1 MADQLNLNVKQEAF
15 EGAISKLEGYVTKL
29 TMLLGSYE
37 QKRREIEDIWQDD
50 DATRYEE
57 EIDKNCRAV
66 QEAIDATNAQIAQLR
81 NVLEKKQATKAIIGT
96 ALDAVTAVT
105 GSLFK

>member
-1 MADQLNLNVKQEAF
+1 MADQLNLNVKQEVF

-37 QKRREIEDIWQDD
+37 QKRREIEDIWQDE
-50 DATRYEE
+50 DATKYEQS
-57 EIDKNCRAV
+57 IDENCKKV

-81 NVLEKKQATKAIIGT
+81 SVLEKKQASKAIVSGIVDAAAT
-96 ALDAVTAVT
+96 AAGA
-105 GSLFK
+105 LFV

>member
-57 EIDKNCRAV
+57 EIDKNCSAL
-66 QEAIDATNAQIAQLR
+66 QEAIDATTAQIAQLR

>member
-57 EIDKNCRAV
+57 EIDKNYRAV